1 MTQNKTK
8 EDIMHRLEKQ
18 QLEYVNNAQ
27 KSNRIALLTYGG
39 SYAYGTNVE
48 GSDVDVRG
56 IMLPSKNEILSMTC
70 SEEALVDT
78 NTDTV
83 IYPLKQMVK
92 LLCNANPNTIEIVAT
107 REQDIFILSEEG
119 QILRENVNLFLTK
132 GKVYNSFLGYAQNQL
147 RRLKNTIARD
157 ELSQSEK
164 EQHILQSVQKRMATF
179 EQSYSPISEG
189 GIKLHIEKSNRKDLD
204 TEIMIDMSLKNYP
217 LRDTKKMLDE
227 MAITLKQY
235 GKLNH
240 RNKKKDEP
248 HLLKHSMHLARLYL
262 MGIDILQGKGIRTYR
277 EGVRELLL
285 DIRNGKYSYEEI
297 YNMAENL
304 EEKFK
309 DVLYESSLPE
319 KLDRDKINNLM
330 IDINTKMLEG

>member
-1 MTQNKTK
+1 M
-8 EDIMHRLEKQ
+8 
-18 QLEYVNNAQ
+18 
-27 KSNRIALLTYGG
+27 
-39 SYAYGTNVE
+39 
-48 GSDVDVRG
+48 
-56 IMLPSKNEILSMTC
+56 
-70 SEEALVDT
+70 
-78 NTDTV
+78 
-83 IYPLKQMVK
+83 
-92 LLCNANPNTIEIVAT
+92 
-107 REQDIFILSEEG
+107 
-119 QILRENVNLFLTK
+119 
-132 GKVYNSFLGYAQNQL
+132 
-147 RRLKNTIARD
+147 KNTIARD

-248 HLLKHSMHLARLYL
+248 HLLKHSMHLVRLYL

-277 EGVRELLL
+277 EGDRELLL

-330 IDINTKMLEG
+330 IDISTKILEG